1 MVFKHNSKTLE
12 DLFRN
17 PKVVCHLCLKS
28 EPEGIS
34 LKIYLVTLVKKARSA
49 TYKGEEFLCRASYY
63 GPFEGIRV
71 MVCLVG

>member
-1 MVFKHNSKTLE
+1 MSP
-12 DLFRN
+12 LF
-17 PKVVCHLCLKS
+17 
-28 EPEGIS
+28 EIGTGIS